1 MQDSFIEQTTQQ
13 TPLADVLAFETA
25 TKDLVGVALRS
36 LELLEGEVSLPQY
49 RLLLLLAERG
59 RASSTQAAQA
69 LGLAG
74 SSITRLSDRLHA
86 SGHLL
91 RGADPTN
98 RSVVTLELTA
108 RGHDLVD
115 QVTTRR
121 RQELSRALDRL
132 DPAERA
138 ACAQGLRSL
147 HERLGADYTIGLH
160 GPMPL

>member
-1 MQDSFIEQTTQQ
+1 MQEPPGVQMLPTSSAELI
-13 TPLADVLAFETA
+13 AFETA

-36 LELLEGEVSLPQY
+36 LELLEGEVSLPQF
-49 RLLLLLAERG
+49 RLMLLLAERG
-59 RASSTQAAQA
+59 RTTSTQAADA

-74 SSITRLSDRLHA
+74 SSITRLGDRLNT

-91 RGADPTN
+91 RGTDPAN

-108 RGHDLVD
+108 RGHDLVA
-115 QVTTRR
+115 QVTNRR
-121 RQELSRALDRL
+121 RQELSRALDGL
-132 DPAERA
+132 EPSERA
-138 ACAQGLRSL
+138 ACARGLRAL